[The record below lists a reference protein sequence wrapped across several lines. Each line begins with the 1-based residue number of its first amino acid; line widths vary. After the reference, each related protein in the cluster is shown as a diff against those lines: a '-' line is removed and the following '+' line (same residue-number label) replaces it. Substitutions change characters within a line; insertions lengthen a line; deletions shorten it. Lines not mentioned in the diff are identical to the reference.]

1 MAHLP
6 DHLIFLLLAVV
17 LPLRAITFGFG
28 RLQRA
33 ESADVPRVRMWL
45 YRQIMVIQWLLASL
59 VALTWGWFGR
69 PWSVVG
75 LVPRDTWPFRVA
87 FTAVMIAGAVLI
99 LRGRAARDDPE
110 TLARLRR
117 RFERIERMLPHDVR
131 ELRWF
136 GAVGITAGICEEF
149 LYRGYLLWYLGRF
162 LPVGFALGAAALIFG
177 LGHSYQGPRGVLVT
191 AVVGAVL
198 AGLYIVTGS
207 LYAPMMLHALM
218 DLYSGWVT
226 WRAFRAAPA
235 PAPAAPPAGAAAEP

>member
-17 LPLRAITFGFG
+17 LPLRAMMFGFG
-28 RLQRA
+28 RLRRA
-33 ESADVPRVRMWL
+33 DAAQVPRVRMWL
-45 YRQIMVIQWLLASL
+45 YRQIMIIQWSLAAL
-59 VALTWGWFGR
+59 VALIWGRFGR
-69 PWSVVG
+69 PWVTVG
-75 LVPRDTWPFRVA
+75 LVPRDTWAFRVA
-87 FTAVMIAGAVLI
+87 TAAVVIAGVVLVV
-99 LRGRAARDDPE
+99 RGRGARDDPE
-110 TLARLRR
+110 TLEKLRR

-136 GAVGITAGICEEF
+136 SAVGITAGICEEF

-162 LPVGFALGAAALIFG
+162 LPVGFAVGASALIFG

-191 AVVGAVL
+191 AVVGAVM

-226 WRAFRAAPA
+226 WRAFRAAPE
-235 PAPAAPPAGAAAEP
+235 PAPTSPPAGAMADP